1 MKQTLIK
8 PIMLSL
14 LAGYGLLHAAPTWAV
29 VTCQP
34 AAGIPRV
41 DTVTLSPGVISAGGD
56 FPNGTILF
64 SGQWL
69 GRVPG
74 AQISCRSDPP
84 GSDENPVT
92 VYYNNSF
99 GINSAPKPLSGWNS
113 SPFPGAVYQTNIPGI
128 GVALSRGANSAA
140 ATLTNASTGITNGTF
155 TIRAGVT
162 NPSVTNPIRYLS
174 LVKIG
179 NLVPGSYT
187 LDAASLPSAKLFYDN
202 PSNGLNVISGF
213 PITTNII
220 NFQGSLTITAP
231 TCTTPDVNVDLGT
244 HEIHKTLTG
253 KGSATPW
260 VTSDITLTN
269 CPIFHGYYNQTRSTV
284 LFDKDTGTGL
294 VAESLNN
301 NIGVRLTPTTSIING
316 ASGIMSLSVSADS
329 ATGVGIQIAAG
340 DSGNPVLFNFAAE
353 RKQALPK
360 DGTTTLK
367 VPLVAR
373 YIQTEDRV
381 TPGRAD
387 GKVTFTINYY

>member
-29 VTCQP
+29 VTCTP
-34 AAGIPRV
+34 SPGIPRV
-41 DTVTLSPGVISAGGD
+41 DTVTLSPGVISAGAD
-56 FPNGTILF
+56 FRNGTILF

-69 GRVPG
+69 GRGPG
-74 AQISCRSDPP
+74 NQIYCTANPAGTP
-84 GSDENPVT
+84 ENPVV
-92 VYYNNSF
+92 VYYNYGF
-99 GINSAPKPLSGWNS
+99 GINSAPKLLSSWNS
-113 SPFPGAVYQTNIPGI
+113 APFAGAVYQTNIPGV
-128 GVALSRGANSAA
+128 GVALSRGANSVAV
-140 ATLTNASTGITNGTF
+140 TLANPSFSITNGTVNIPGSG
-155 TIRAGVT
+155 THYAVT
-162 NPSVTNPIRYLS
+162 DPIRYLS
-174 LVKIG
+174 LIKIG

-187 LDAASLPSAKLFYDN
+187 IDAASLPSAKLFFDN
-202 PSNGLNVISGF
+202 PSNGLNVSGF

-269 CPIFHGYYNQTRSTV
+269 CPIFHGYYNATNSTV
-284 LFDKDTGTGL
+284 LFDYGNDNIQP
-294 VAESLNN
+294 ADSLNN

-316 ASGIMSLSVSADS
+316 ASGIMSLSASADS

-340 DSGNPVLFNFAAE
+340 DSGNPVLFNFAQE

>member
-1 MKQTLIK
+1 
-8 PIMLSL
+8 
-14 LAGYGLLHAAPTWAV
+14 
-29 VTCQP
+29 
-34 AAGIPRV
+34 
-41 DTVTLSPGVISAGGD
+41 VTLNPGVISAGAD
-56 FPNGTILF
+56 FKNGTIIF

-74 AQISCRSDPP
+74 SLIACTANPAGTP
-84 GSDENPVT
+84 ENPVA
-92 VYYNNSF
+92 VHYNYGF

-113 SPFPGAVYQTNIPGI
+113 APFPGAVYQTNIPGV
-128 GVALSRGANSAA
+128 GVALSWSSGGSAV
-140 ATLTNASTGITNGTF
+140 TTTKYVFTFTNATF
-155 TIRAGVT
+155 NIVASSGGHSI
-162 NPSVTNPIRYLS
+162 NSPIRYLS
-174 LVKIG
+174 LIKIG
-179 NLVPGSYT
+179 NLVPGNYT
-187 LDAASLPSAKLFYDN
+187 IDAASLPSAKLFYDN

-260 VTSDITLTN
+260 VTSDIILTN
-269 CPIFHGYYNQTRSTV
+269 CPIFHGYYDNTRTTV
-284 LFDKDTGTGL
+284 LFEYGNDN
-294 VAESLNN
+294 VQSAESLNN
-301 NIGVRLTPTTSIING
+301 NIGIRLTPTTSIING
-316 ASGIMSLSVSADS
+316 ASGIMSLSASADS

-340 DSGNPVLFNFAAE
+340 DSGNPVLFNFAQE

>member
-1 MKQTLIK
+1 M
-8 PIMLSL
+8 
-14 LAGYGLLHAAPTWAV
+14 
-29 VTCQP
+29 
-34 AAGIPRV
+34 PRV

-69 GRVPG
+69 GRNPG
-74 AQISCRSDPP
+74 TQIRCTANPP
-84 GSDENPVT
+84 GTAENPVT
-92 VYYNNSF
+92 AYYDTKF
-99 GINSAPKPLSGWNS
+99 MVNSAPRALSGWNS
-113 SPFPGAVYQTNIPGI
+113 APFAGAVYQTNIPGV
-128 GVALSRGANSAA
+128 GAALSASISTRAVTTTLAVTTAPNYVLNFTGSYLNS
-140 ATLTNASTGITNGTF
+140 S
-155 TIRAGVT
+155 VS
-162 NPSVTNPIRYLS
+162 NPVRYLS
-174 LVKIG
+174 LIKIG

-187 LDAASLPSAKLFYDN
+187 IDAASLPSAKLFHDN

-220 NFQGSLTITAP
+220 NFQGNLTINAP

-269 CPIFHGYYNQTRSTV
+269 CPIFHGYYNQTRTTV
-284 LFDKDTGTGL
+284 LFDKDTQAGL
-294 VAESLNN
+294 VSESLNN

-316 ASGIMSLSVSADS
+316 ASGIMSLSTSADS

-340 DSGNPVLFNFAAE
+340 DSGNPVLFNFAQE